1 MPPLHLKILIQP
13 LKKRKEK
20 CRRKEERKKREKK
33 KVLLSYEKFK
43 ITLVEIIMLFM
54 QHLLRTL
61 QQLRSENDIALQIA
75 KFVFLS
81 PPSYIS
87 NFL

>member
-1 MPPLHLKILIQP
+1 M
-13 LKKRKEK
+13 KKEG
-20 CRRKEERKKREKK
+20 RKKKEREKK

-81 PPSYIS
+81 PPSCIS

>member
-1 MPPLHLKILIQP
+1 MR
-13 LKKRKEK
+13 KKKNVKGRKKEK
-20 CRRKEERKKREKK
+20 RERKKR
-33 KVLLSYEKFK
+33 VLHSYEKFK